1 MVKMTKWF
9 RCWTENHLEVQH
21 QHHNC
26 GIEQLS
32 LQSNTTKPGN
42 YKAHHWWAEG
52 LNSNCL
58 LRQAL
63 QGIFCHLTSLFLNA
77 IQGRLGNSKSGQPR
91 AMASNGCSMLRVS
104 CSIAVA
110 WLLKLLV
117 SLSWHWSL
125 LLAVD
130 MSPNSGT
137 TKPSPVRTNGSCANN
152 INPTTHSSKVKNCHI
167 GSRSSTRCPHGHG
180 LQQDAVHSTLSTG
193 QDSPKST
200 SMSYEQPSLE

>member
-1 MVKMTKWF
+1 MFARKATPCLLDLNLVPFLYLLFFLFPFLSLPLYLSLSICRNLDIKFEADQNCQNDKMVQVLNRKPFGGAASASQLW
-9 RCWTENHLEVQH
+9 H
-21 QHHNC
+21 

-91 AMASNGCSMLRVS
+91 AMASAAAC
-104 CSIAVA
+104 CEY
-110 WLLKLLV
+110 
-117 SLSWHWSL
+117 
-125 LLAVD
+125 LA
-130 MSPNSGT
+130 
-137 TKPSPVRTNGSCANN
+137 A
-152 INPTTHSSKVKNCHI
+152 
-167 GSRSSTRCPHGHG
+167 
-180 LQQDAVHSTLSTG
+180 
-193 QDSPKST
+193 
-200 SMSYEQPSLE
+200 